1 MWACPPKAIAVSC
14 ANPAAALLLPS
25 CRQAETPWWI
35 MGIAG
40 GFVMLGCTTVGYRV
54 ISTIGDRVRHG

>member
-1 MWACPPKAIAVSC
+1 MSC